1 MSDTASARRFG
12 TTFFGRREDNAS
24 QGNLV
29 RSEVAAVD
37 LTKSLVRNP
46 KTGKMVAPTRN
57 FVASSDSPNFVRSLV
72 KDKEFQFRLKAS
84 PAALAP
90 IVQLIPVAPLLPI
103 IVSAI
108 MGFAGRECTA

>member
-1 MSDTASARRFG
+1 VG
-12 TTFFGRREDNAS
+12 
-24 QGNLV
+24 
-29 RSEVAAVD
+29 AVD

-46 KTGKMVAPTRN
+46 KTGKMVAPIRN
-57 FVASSDSPNFVRSLV
+57 FVAHRDSPNFVRSLV